1 MTEMGV
7 TKMTSERTNQD
18 GRKRDGDATTAAMP
32 PLNAASLERTQIA
45 KYHTKG
51 GAGFAAEDA
60 NNLADRL
67 RGKDAQVV
75 GQSNALHGADRVV
88 DGVHVQSKYYGSA
101 AATMRSAFDPQGGG
115 YQYAGQVLEVP
126 KEQYGQCVE
135 LMRERIGEG
144 QVPGHTNPA
153 DAEKL
158 VKKGTVTY
166 KQARNI
172 ARAGNID
179 SVQFDVETGA
189 AVSSGAFGLSFAI
202 SYWAGR
208 RQGLN
213 DEEAIGS
220 ALRDALS
227 AGAATL
233 VTHVVG
239 AQLLR
244 TEAAAWGT
252 VAVRQGV
259 RAAARTSLGKNAVEG
274 IAAASL
280 GKSVHGA
287 AAVNHVSKLLRSNV
301 VTAGVAA
308 AVTCAPDFYR
318 AMFDESISWQQ
329 FAKNS
334 AVNVASVAG
343 GVGGWM
349 GGAAAGAAIG
359 SAVPLVGTAV
369 GGFVGGVLGA
379 LGGGFAAGE
388 LTKSIADEMVEDDAE
403 ALLEV
408 LGMELQR
415 LSLEYMLT
423 EREVEKIMAVVRDT
437 ADAKWL
443 RRMYKKTGGSKRQ
456 GRRFVRRQFKQE
468 FRRIAEQ
475 RRRVALPS
483 AQRFRGEV
491 QSLVETLQEETTNG
505 RARI

>member
-1 MTEMGV
+1 
-7 TKMTSERTNQD
+7 MTSERTNQH
-18 GRKRDGDATTAAMP
+18 RRTRDGDATKAATP
-32 PLNAASLERTQIA
+32 PLSAASLERTQIA

-75 GQSNALHGADRVV
+75 GQSNALRGADRVV
-88 DGVHVQSKYYGSA
+88 DGVHVQSKYYRSA
-101 AATMRSAFDPQGGG
+101 SATMRSAFDPHGGG

-179 SVQFDVETGA
+179 SAQFDVKTGA
-189 AVSSGAFGLSFAI
+189 AVSSGVFGLSFAI

-213 DEEAIGS
+213 DDEAIGS

-227 AGAATL
+227 AGAETL

-244 TEAAAWGT
+244 TKAAAWGT
-252 VAVRQGV
+252 VAARQGV
-259 RAAARTSLGKNAVEG
+259 RAAARTSVGKSAVEG

-334 AVNVASVAG
+334 VVNVASVAG
-343 GVGGWM
+343 GVGGWI
-349 GGAAAGAAIG
+349 GGAAAGAKAGAAIG

-369 GGFVGGVLGA
+369 VGVVGAFLGA
-379 LGGGFAAGE
+379 LGGGFASGK
-388 LTKSIADEMVEDDAE
+388 LTKSIADRMVEDDAK

-408 LGMELQR
+408 LGKELQR

-423 EREVEKIMAVVRDT
+423 EREVEEIMAVVRDT
-437 ADAKWL
+437 ANAKWL
-443 RRMYKKTGGSKRQ
+443 RRMYKKTGGCEKQ
-456 GRRFVRRQFKQE
+456 GRCFVRREFEQE
-468 FRRIAEQ
+468 FKRIAG
-475 RRRVALPS
+475 RRQSVALPS
-483 AQRFRGEV
+483 AQRFCGEV
-491 QSLVETLQEETTNG
+491 QSLVETLQEEAMNG